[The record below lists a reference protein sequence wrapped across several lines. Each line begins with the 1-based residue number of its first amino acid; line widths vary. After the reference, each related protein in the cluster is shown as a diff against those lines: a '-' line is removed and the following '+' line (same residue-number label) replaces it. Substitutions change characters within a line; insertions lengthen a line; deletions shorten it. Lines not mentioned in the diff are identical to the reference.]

1 MAIFDAA
8 TANRKSAIASDY
20 IAAATQVN
28 VQCGPNF
35 VNATLAA
42 AASSGSSGAL
52 VPSNMGILA
61 LGILVL
67 GWLL

>member
-1 MAIFDAA
+1 MAVFDAA

-20 IAAATQVN
+20 VAAATQVN

-42 AASSGSSGAL
+42 AVASGSSGTL
-52 VPSNMGILA
+52 VPGHMGILA

-67 GWLL
+67 GWIL

>member
-42 AASSGSSGAL
+42 ASSSSSSAL
-52 VPSNMGILA
+52 EPSNMGILA